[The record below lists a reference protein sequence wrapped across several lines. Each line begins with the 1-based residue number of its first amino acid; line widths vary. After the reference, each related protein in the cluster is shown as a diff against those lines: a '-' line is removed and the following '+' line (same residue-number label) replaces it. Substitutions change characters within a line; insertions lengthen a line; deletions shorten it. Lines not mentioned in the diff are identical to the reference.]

1 MSTTSPAR
9 RARARLGRLTALLAV
24 VLVTVVGL
32 GAPSASATAYPSPAG
47 GTRQVIGSI
56 LTHYQALGGP
66 GGVLGGPLTDELATP
81 SRYGRYNHFAAG
93 SVYWSPATGAWSV
106 VGAIRDRWAWLGW
119 EAGPLGYP
127 ITDEGMTQGGRGR
140 YELFQGGA
148 VYWSPGTGAHQVGGS
163 IFGRY
168 DALGREGSVLGLP
181 TTDELSTPNGLGRYN
196 HFQGGSVYWSP
207 ASGAHGVYGAI
218 RDRWAAA
225 GWESSALGFP
235 VSDEYAVPGGRAQD
249 FQRGSISWTPTGG
262 TVVGGATLPL
272 GVTPPGNQ
280 VITVVAPSAGSS
292 TATVTAWQRGPGGWS
307 AVLGPVP
314 ARVGSAGVGAAS
326 ESSTR
331 TPAGTFSLTTAFGR
345 AGNPG
350 TALPYRVVDRSD
362 WWVSDTGSPL
372 YNAPARCAP
381 GTCPFDERAGE
392 NLYAAGA
399 VYDNAVVIDYNR
411 APVVRGA
418 GSAFF
423 LHISNGGATAGCV
436 AVDRGV
442 LQQLMRWLDPN
453 AAPVISIGVG

>member
-1 MSTTSPAR
+1 MSATPPAR
-9 RARARLGRLTALLAV
+9 RARARLARLTALLAV

-47 GTRQVIGSI
+47 GTRQVGGYIWV
-56 LTHYQALGGP
+56 HYQALGGP
-66 GGVLGGPLTDELATP
+66 AGVLGGPLTDELATP
-81 SRYGRYNHFAAG
+81 SGYGRYNHFAGG
-93 SVYWSPATGAWSV
+93 SVYWTPATGAWAV
-106 VGAIRDRWAWLGW
+106 GGAIRDSWSRLGW
-119 EAGPLGYP
+119 ETGPLGYP
-127 ITDEGMTQGGRGR
+127 TSDEGSTQGGRGR
-140 YELFQGGA
+140 YGLFQGGA
-148 VYWSPGTGAHQVGGS
+148 VYWSAATGAHQLGGAIWS
-163 IFGRY
+163 RY
-168 DALGREGSVLGLP
+168 GALGWEGSPLGLP
-181 TTDELSTPNGLGRYN
+181 TTDELGTPNGLGRYN

-207 ASGAHGVYGAI
+207 ASGAHAVYGAI
-218 RDRWAAA
+218 RDRWGAA
-225 GWESSALGFP
+225 GWENSALGFP
-235 VSDEYAVPGGRAQD
+235 VDDEHAVPGGRAQT

-262 TVVGGATLPL
+262 AVVTGAALPL
-272 GVTPPGNQ
+272 GVTPPGDQ

-345 AGNPG
+345 AANPG
-350 TALPYRVVDRSD
+350 TALPYRVLDRSD
-362 WWVSDTGSPL
+362 WWVSDVGSPL
-372 YNAPARCAP
+372 YNTAARCAP
-381 GTCPFDERAGE
+381 GSCPFDERAGE

-423 LHISNGGATAGCV
+423 LHITNGGATAGCV
-436 AVDRGV
+436 AVDRVV
-442 LQQLMRWLDPN
+442 LQQLMRWLDPR